1 MQNEAAEEVIQKQK
15 KEAAVLSGIDLSNY
29 EIRGSEQD
37 WQKALAGSGE
47 KKGLVSVKR
56 Y

>member
-1 MQNEAAEEVIQKQK
+1 M
-15 KEAAVLSGIDLSNY
+15 LSGIDLTNY

-47 KKGLVSVKR
+47 KKGLLSVKR
-56 Y
+56 LALFGLDISNNEIRHLELW